1 MTSSSLLSLF
11 DLKFRYGATAQQQFN
26 IDQQAFALDSIQDTL
41 QTVDTMKET
50 AKVMKKQFK
59 KINVDKV
66 ENLQD
71 KIEDLM
77 LDTEEVNQVLSRTY
91 DNVSEADSE
100 ELDGLL
106 EGLDEFDLDDELEE
120 EPDYLKDDAMPSNA
134 LPTVPQGKCF
144 VCKSFCMLNNQCA

>member
-1 MTSSSLLSLF
+1 
-11 DLKFRYGATAQQQFN
+11 
-26 IDQQAFALDSIQDTL
+26 
-41 QTVDTMKET
+41 MKET

-91 DNVSEADSE
+91 DNVSEADSA
-100 ELDGLL
+100 ELDDMLD
-106 EGLDEFDLDDELEE
+106 GLDEFDLDDELEE
-120 EPDYLKDDAMPSNA
+120 EPDYLKDDAMPSNS
-134 LPTVPQGKCF
+134 LPTVPQGMYLS
-144 VCKSFCMLNNQCA
+144 SFLILIQLIATAVEELNKEGQDEFGLPAQPVPTATQL